1 MQLRFRN
8 ARFSYPIACCVF
20 PEFFHPILV
29 SSHTNIST
37 EIDPDRSGLLT
48 FALLIDWRLLF
59 WWSSKF
65 SNGVLE
71 WDGEISWRKSFD
83 TLTPTISA
91 NILIH
96 TFDKISLSSLSVLQ
110 VIFVCRLGA
119 TDIFPYHLTI
129 CFGDIHLVRTQAWGG
144 GGSLKCEKI
153 SAGGRGGSQH

>member
-71 WDGEISWRKSFD
+71 RDGEISWRKSFD

-110 VIFVCRLGA
+110 VIFVCWVKVQL
-119 TDIFPYHLTI
+119 IYYHLSLYKRPLDSYA
-129 CFGDIHLVRTQAWGG
+129 CPDQSGG
-144 GGSLKCEKI
+144 KRAKLTNIFASL
-153 SAGGRGGSQH
+153 